1 MQAPSILFADEPTA
15 SLDPQSG
22 EEIMELFAKLGRAQ
36 GLTLFFVSHH
46 IEHAL
51 NYADRILGVRERTL
65 MLDSTSGSES
75 LTSLRGFYA

>member
-1 MQAPSILFADEPTA
+1 MQEPKMLFADEPTA

-22 EEIMELFAKLGRAQ
+22 EDIMELFSSLVKAR

-51 NYADRILGVRERTL
+51 HYSDRILGLQGRQL
-65 MLDSTSGSES
+65 LLDSPSQSES
-75 LTSLRGFYA
+75 LPSLRAFYA